1 MTKDRIVEL
10 ECMQDLM
17 ALSVATVRASRTNFL
32 EINFDRKAG
41 RIVEL

>member
-10 ECMQDLM
+10 ECMQGLM
-17 ALSVATVRASRTNFL
+17 VLSVVTVRASHTNLL
-32 EINFDRKAG
+32 EINFERKAG

>member
-10 ECMQDLM
+10 ECMQGLM
-17 ALSVATVRASRTNFL
+17 VPSVVTVRASYTKFL